1 MMISLIRLRPRQS
14 RALERTLHQS
24 QRGQALVEFIV
35 LATVLVPLFL
45 LMPMI
50 AKYQD
55 VAHAT
60 QMASRYVA
68 FEATTH
74 NDSQS
79 SWKPEA
85 ELAGEVRR
93 RFFRNSDAP
102 VKTADIAGDF
112 DAHRNLF
119 WRDPFGNPLIRSFN
133 DVAVSFGQGGA
144 THAAAFSAARDGAPF
159 SILPLASAATI
170 GVPARG
176 IYTGNV
182 SVALANLP
190 GNLRMIEPFN
200 TLNLN
205 VSRHTSLIF
214 DGWDSRSPDMT
225 NTRVSRLAP
234 AGNLYTPIE
243 DLVGLAITAV
253 DMGRVARPNVGR
265 LERWSDLVPTDRL
278 VQP

>member
-1 MMISLIRLRPRQS
+1 MTSIIFLHRKKCGGRDRKPHRL
-14 RALERTLHQS
+14 

-35 LATVLVPLFL
+35 LATALIPLFL
-45 LMPMI
+45 LIPMI

-93 RFFRNSDAP
+93 RFFSNSDAP
-102 VKTADIAGDF
+102 VKTGDTAGDF

-119 WRDPFGNPLIRSFN
+119 WRDPFGNPLIRNFN
-133 DVAVSFGQGGA
+133 DVSVSFGQGGA
-144 THAAAFSAARDGAPF
+144 THATAFSAAPDGVPF
-159 SILPLASAATI
+159 ASVPLANAARI
-170 GVPARG
+170 GVNARG

-182 SVALANLP
+182 AVTLANLP
-190 GNLRMIEPFN
+190 NNLRMIEPFN
-200 TLNLN
+200 TLNLS
-205 VSRHTSLIF
+205 VSRNTSLIF
-214 DGWDSRSPDMT
+214 DGWDSQSPDIT
-225 NTRVSRLAP
+225 NTRVKRLAP
-234 AGNLYTPIE
+234 AGNLYAATESIVNP
-243 DLVGLAITAV
+243 AIRII
-253 DMGRVARPNVGR
+253 DMNRVAPPNVGR
-265 LERWSDLVPTDRL
+265 LEQWSDLVPADRL